1 MKNAEK
7 QGYRERLGDSA
18 EDLRRFEMLDASAEA
33 VAKEVYAAA
42 LLHKDNSLGLYGAI
56 FYAAMMVLVKAERLA
71 QPKTAREKRERER
84 QIAFIKKVLASD
96 MIRRGVHNEKTA

>member
-7 QGYRERLGDSA
+7 QDCRERIGDSA

-71 QPKTAREKRERER
+71 EPKTALEKRERER
-84 QIAFIKKVLASD
+84 QVAFIKDLLEAN
-96 MIRRGVHNEKTA
+96 MIRRGVRNEKTA